1 MRAPWIVALLG
12 AGVLVGGSARADVA
26 PPPDYVESCTVA
38 RQQAPGE
45 QCQACDA
52 WHGDREICARTLASS
67 AGWAKRCQTRG
78 ASTWTEIWC
87 RSASA
92 PPPPPPT
99 DRPNPPDGPTIGPAS
114 PDATH
119 DNRFAEPPAPA
130 RAADGNRTEPTRPI
144 PNLPPSS
151 TASRGCGGACALG
164 RIDQADLGWA
174 GASAALTLLAL
185 GVRRRRRAP

>member
-1 MRAPWIVALLG
+1 MRPSWIVLALG
-12 AGVLVGGSARADVA
+12 AGVLVAGSAHADVA
-26 PPPDYVESCTVA
+26 PPPDYDEPCTIA
-38 RQQAPGE
+38 RQQTPGE

-92 PPPPPPT
+92 PPPPTAT
-99 DRPNPPDGPTIGPAS
+99 DRPNPPDDPTIGPA
-114 PDATH
+114 PH
-119 DNRFAEPPAPA
+119 DNRFAEPPPPA
-130 RAADGNRTEPTRPI
+130 RPVDRTEPTRPI
-144 PNLPPSS
+144 ANLPPSS
-151 TASRGCGGACALG
+151 PASRGCGGACALG
-164 RIDQADLGWA
+164 RIDRTDLGWA